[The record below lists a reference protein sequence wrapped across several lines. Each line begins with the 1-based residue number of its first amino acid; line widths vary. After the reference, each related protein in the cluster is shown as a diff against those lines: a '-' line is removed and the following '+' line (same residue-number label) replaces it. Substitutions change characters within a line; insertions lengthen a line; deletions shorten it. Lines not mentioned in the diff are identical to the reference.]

1 MWNLK
6 EKISTM
12 RQKWHNGLTLGDAV
26 PAVVALALI
35 AIVGAVALLILQ
47 NFQSNS
53 AVTAGTA
60 AYNGIGYGITGIS
73 TVLSFQGLLGLVI
86 VAAIIIGVVVGAF
99 AFGGKGGGREEF

>member
-1 MWNLK
+1 MWNLIK
-6 EKISTM
+6 KSSD
-12 RQKWHNGLTLGDAV
+12 QKKARSALTLGDAV
-26 PAVVALALI
+26 PAVIALALI

-60 AYNGIGYGITGIS
+60 AYNGIGYGITGIG
-73 TVLSFQGLLGLVI
+73 TVLSFQSLLGLVI

-99 AFGGKGGGREEF
+99 SFGRGGGHREEF